1 MKVECRGIRTC
12 GHVPGGQAAV
22 GAVPAVAGYS
32 AGMNSRPAPFD
43 ELDRK
48 IITALMANARTS
60 FAEIGAAIGLS
71 ATAVKRRVDRL
82 RETGVITG
90 FTATVEPSAL
100 GWRTE
105 AYVEVYCEGAA
116 PPRRLAEVVRN
127 HPEITAAMTVTGG
140 ADALLH
146 VRATGRGALREGAGA
161 HPDRAVHPEDDQLH
175 GAVPSPPGKPGGGG
189 YPPCPEQHIE
199 RRSRPALMPSKTQH
213 SCADTQSLSLV
224 ERRAQFLPW
233 CTSRWSI
240 PQEAEES
247 LCARQPCA
255 APPALSRL

>member
-1 MKVECRGIRTC
+1 HGGAHHRWARG
-12 GHVPGGQAAV
+12 GDGLHGGVRQQR
-22 GAVPAVAGYS
+22 PAVVRLGDPRLDHARHGGPAQRLRHTYGCGYS
-32 AGMNSRPAPFD
+32 AGMNSRPAVFD

-60 FAEIGAAIGLS
+60 FAEIGSAIGLS

-127 HPEITAAMTVTGG
+127 HPEI
-140 ADALLH
+140 
-146 VRATGRGALREGAGA
+146 
-161 HPDRAVHPEDDQLH
+161 
-175 GAVPSPPGKPGGGG
+175 
-189 YPPCPEQHIE
+189 
-199 RRSRPALMPSKTQH
+199 
-213 SCADTQSLSLV
+213 
-224 ERRAQFLPW
+224 
-233 CTSRWSI
+233 
-240 PQEAEES
+240 
-247 LCARQPCA
+247 
-255 APPALSRL
+255 

>member
-1 MKVECRGIRTC
+1 MDVL
-12 GHVPGGQAAV
+12 
-22 GAVPAVAGYS
+22 AGYS
-32 AGMNSRPAPFD
+32 ADMNSRTAPFD

-48 IITALMANARTS
+48 IVTALMANARTS
-60 FAEIGAAIGLS
+60 FAEIGAAVGLS

-90 FTATVEPSAL
+90 FTATVRPSAL

-146 VRATGRGALREGAGA
+146 VRARDVGHFEEVLERIRVEPFIRKTISVMVLSHLLPESPEAGA
-161 HPDRAVHPEDDQLH
+161 TH
-175 GAVPSPPGKPGGGG
+175 
-189 YPPCPEQHIE
+189 
-199 RRSRPALMPSKTQH
+199 
-213 SCADTQSLSLV
+213 
-224 ERRAQFLPW
+224 
-233 CTSRWSI
+233 
-240 PQEAEES
+240 
-247 LCARQPCA
+247 A
-255 APPALSRL
+255 APE

>member
-1 MKVECRGIRTC
+1 
-12 GHVPGGQAAV
+12 
-22 GAVPAVAGYS
+22 
-32 AGMNSRPAPFD
+32 MNSGTAPFD
-43 ELDRK
+43 DLDRK
-48 IITALMANARTS
+48 ITTALMANARTS

-90 FTATVEPSAL
+90 FTATVTPAAL

-146 VRATGRGALREGAGA
+146 PRPGRRQRHPGPRRHDPRLVATGAG
-161 HPDRAVHPEDDQLH
+161 P
-175 GAVPSPPGKPGGGG
+175 
-189 YPPCPEQHIE
+189 
-199 RRSRPALMPSKTQH
+199 RRTG
-213 SCADTQSLSLV
+213 
-224 ERRAQFLPW
+224 
-233 CTSRWSI
+233 
-240 PQEAEES
+240 
-247 LCARQPCA
+247 RQGVIT
-255 APPALSRL
+255 

>member
-1 MKVECRGIRTC
+1 MGTP
-12 GHVPGGQAAV
+12 GHVLCV
-22 GAVPAVAGYS
+22 DVRAGYRAAYS
-32 AGMNSRPAPFD
+32 ALMNSGAASFD
-43 ELDRK
+43 DLDRK

-60 FAEIGAAIGLS
+60 FAEIGSSVGLS

-90 FTATVEPSAL
+90 FTATVKPSAL

-146 VRATGRGALREGAGA
+146 VRARDVEHFEEVLERIRVEPFIRKTISVMVLSHLIPDSPEAGA
-161 HPDRAVHPEDDQLH
+161 TQ
-175 GAVPSPPGKPGGGG
+175 AVP
-189 YPPCPEQHIE
+189 PEAGA
-199 RRSRPALMPSKTQH
+199 PANRA
-213 SCADTQSLSLV
+213 ADV
-224 ERRAQFLPW
+224 R
-233 CTSRWSI
+233 
-240 PQEAEES
+240 
-247 LCARQPCA
+247 
-255 APPALSRL
+255 